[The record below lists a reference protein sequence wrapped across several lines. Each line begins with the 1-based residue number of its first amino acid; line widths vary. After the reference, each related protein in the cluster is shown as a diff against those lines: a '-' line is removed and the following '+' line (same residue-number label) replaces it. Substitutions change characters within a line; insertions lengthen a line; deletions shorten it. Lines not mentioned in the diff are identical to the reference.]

1 MVVEVVAPCVVLR
14 VVAAGALVEVVATSV
29 VVAIEVDPAVPSPLQ
44 ATSRAPARRI
54 RPP

>member
-29 VVAIEVDPAVPSPLQ
+29 VLEVDPAVPSPLQ
-44 ATSRAPARRI
+44 ATSSAPARRI